1 MVKYFISA
9 HGKMASGIKESL
21 EVLLGSSKQVTVFDA
36 YVDDTNVEAEIKR
49 QIEAVDEK
57 DYLVMMSDI
66 SGGSVNQIMMRYM
79 DRERT
84 FLVTGINL
92 ALVVG
97 LAAAYSET
105 ISAEEIETVI
115 EQSRTMM
122 FLVKNDKTEIEEDFF

>member
-49 QIEAVDEK
+49 QIEAVDEN

-122 FLVKNDKTEIEEDFF
+122 FLVKNDKTEMI

>member
-49 QIEAVDEK
+49 QIEAVDEN